1 MGQGK
6 YQKGNYEDFLT
17 KWKRKHRHVWN
28 INKANVRGQI
38 YGNRQYMSM

>member
-17 KWKRKHRHVWN
+17 KLDQKS
-28 INKANVRGQI
+28 
-38 YGNRQYMSM
+38 YGTYPKFHSGPWEEQST